1 MTLVETLC
9 QEFKLAPWQV
19 EAVISL
25 LDEGNTLP
33 FIARYRKEAHGS
45 LDDTVLR
52 ELSERLASLRNLQA
66 RREEI
71 SSSLKKLEKWTEE
84 LQAALDNATAMGQLE
99 DIYPSL

>member
-66 RREEI
+66 AGRK
-71 SSSLKKLEKWTEE
+71 S
-84 LQAALDNATAMGQLE
+84 
-99 DIYPSL
+99 PPP

>member
-33 FIARYRKEAHGS
+33 FIARYRKEAHAANCAGQRRHYGS
-45 LDDTVLR
+45 VGGY
-52 ELSERLASLRNLQA
+52 LSSLQA
-66 RREEI
+66 
-71 SSSLKKLEKWTEE
+71 
-84 LQAALDNATAMGQLE
+84 QAPHSRHDCA
-99 DIYPSL
+99 

>member
-52 ELSERLASLRNLQA
+52 ELGERLDTDIGTVLQGRHF
-66 RREEI
+66 RRSGLPQYI
-71 SSSLKKLEKWTEE
+71 NQYRRPDQNKKAIRE
-84 LQAALDNATAMGQLE
+84 
-99 DIYPSL
+99 

>member
-71 SSSLKKLEKWTEE
+71 SSSLKKLEKWG
-84 LQAALDNATAMGQLE
+84 GQTRRR
-99 DIYPSL
+99 SLNWPRRPDSAPTP

>member
-1 MTLVETLC
+1 MTLVEVLC

-45 LDDTVLR
+45 LDD
-52 ELSERLASLRNLQA
+52 SC
-66 RREEI
+66 EI
-71 SSSLKKLEKWTEE
+71 SRPAGMKLR
-84 LQAALDNATAMGQLE
+84 
-99 DIYPSL
+99 PR